1 MQSEHEPTWEVVAVF
16 EATVVSSFCFVFFS
30 VALEVGFE
38 EAGADV
44 TSEAALG
51 HVWPGFLKLLLR
63 GWIIWV
69 VRSEVLV
76 EILQASQA
84 KRQVCDVGLTAPAL
98 LVALEAE
105 DVSDDALLAG
115 IGCSSLLPPG
125 RWSSRCW
132 LKLLRCLER
141 EVGGERRF
149 KEIELV
155 LQSTKII
162 NFVEGEDVLTQNQV
176 IKTELEMA
184 LGLQELQRTCLG
196 LTEGFLQH
204 FLLTGVVVG
213 QSCFCQERRK
223 VRTFETF
230 KQLVAFPPQHKNVS
244 DFLILQQERVPWL
257 DLNVLIWLQLLMI
270 LLTNRPRVKQR

>member
-1 MQSEHEPTWEVVAVF
+1 MAVF

-38 EAGADV
+38 EPGADV

-51 HVWPGFLKLLLR
+51 HVRPGFLELLLR
-63 GWIIWV
+63 DGIIWV

-84 KRQVCDVGLTAPAL
+84 KRQICDVGLTATAL

-115 IGCSSLLPPG
+115 IGCSSFLPPG

-132 LKLLRCLER
+132 VKLLRCLER

-176 IKTELEMA
+176 VKTELEMA
-184 LGLQELQRTCLG
+184 LLIIWPGLRELQRTCLG

-213 QSCFCQERRK
+213 ASCFCQQRRK

-257 DLNVLIWLQLLMI
+257 DLNILIWLQLLMI